1 MKPSE
6 RFKVHQATDSL
17 DQPRNDRPLFAAVYE
32 MMGGALGTY
41 QNHAVDADA
50 FVSELQGLKP
60 VIKLNELSV
69 TALAGRYLFV
79 KNKIDVSSYNE
90 RLS

>member
-17 DQPRNDRPLFAAVYE
+17 DQPRNDQPRFTAVYE
-32 MMGGALGTY
+32 VTGGAHGTY
-41 QNHAVDADA
+41 QNYAVDAEA

-60 VIKLNELSV
+60 GMRLNELTV

-79 KNKIDVSSYNE
+79 KNKIDVSSFND

>member
-17 DQPRNDRPLFAAVYE
+17 DQPRNDRPLFKAVYE
-32 MMGGALGTY
+32 MTGGALGTY

-60 VIKLNELSV
+60 VIKLNELTV

-79 KNKIDVSSYNE
+79 KSKIDVSTYND